1 MDAGADGVGRGTGN
15 RLWFIRTSLTGWRSG
30 VTGSSWGAGLRASTA
45 MSAVASAKP
54 IPLLSSFQ
62 SSIAAGT
69 LLEGGPGL
77 ALVSADSTDES
88 DGWVEARGSA
98 FGPAFWSL
106 RPKCFSASCALFNS
120 ASSALCWLLARLAI
134 FSASCALSCAFFS
147 SVSSWSSFSASA
159 ASRALSFLSVR
170 SECFSAS
177 CALSSAFFSS
187 DWSGPESSDR
197 EQLQLRRENEGTQ
210 EQIRE
215 KI

>member
-88 DGWVEARGSA
+88 DGWVEARCSA
-98 FGPAFWSL
+98 FGLAFGSL
-106 RPKCFSASCALFNS
+106 TSAF
-120 ASSALCWLLARLAI
+120 
-134 FSASCALSCAFFS
+134 FSASCALS
-147 SVSSWSSFSASA
+147 
-159 ASRALSFLSVR
+159 RA
-170 SECFSAS
+170 
-177 CALSSAFFSS
+177 
-187 DWSGPESSDR
+187 
-197 EQLQLRRENEGTQ
+197 N
-210 EQIRE
+210 
-215 KI
+215 